1 MCQDKHFKEQ
11 LNRCIFSNFNTF
23 GLFQIQKQMSL
34 ISVLKKYPTNFWVAN
49 AMELF
54 ERWAWY
60 GFYIVFAL
68 YLTNSTDTGA
78 LGFSQAQ
85 KGMIMGVGTAFL
97 YLLPILTGTLADRFG
112 YRKTLFIAYT
122 I

>member
-1 MCQDKHFKEQ
+1 
-11 LNRCIFSNFNTF
+11 
-23 GLFQIQKQMSL
+23 MSL
-34 ISVLKKYPTNFWVAN
+34 ISVLKKYPANFWVAN

-78 LGFSQAQ
+78 LGFSQSQ
-85 KGMIMGVGTAFL
+85 KGLIMG
-97 YLLPILTGTLADRFG
+97 
-112 YRKTLFIAYT
+112 IAPLSFT
-122 I
+122 CCQF